1 MEASALPPSVA
12 IARTR
17 LALGAPLLRFRS
29 DEQLVSLF
37 RSGSEE
43 AFRAIHDRYRQRMFA
58 YTRQML
64 SGSAVDAEDAVQEIF
79 VRAYSGLRAS
89 ERELALRAWLYRI
102 AHNRCIDELRR
113 PQSVATEVIPPT
125 VPNTGG
131 DPVVRMEQRDALQR
145 LIADV
150 QRLPDQQR
158 SALLMRE
165 LAGMTYADVAGALGV
180 SVPAVKSLL
189 VRARVGLAQANEARD
204 TACARIRE
212 DLIVAHDRGVRASG
226 LARRHLRDCPHCRQ
240 FRSEVRGVSRQLAA
254 FVPALGPIGV
264 AAKLLGIGSAGGGG
278 AAAGS
283 GALAGGTAAT
293 ATATAAAGGLAG
305 TGAVA
310 GFGAFAGGHVVTLLA
325 AAVVTAGGAIE
336 LQHIA
341 PPVASHA
348 RHHHAIQRSH
358 APAAS
363 PATSGGAVASQSAAG
378 PTGATAASQTGSA
391 GAPAAASGQAANPFA
406 TAVAT
411 PKAARHSGKAAAHQ
425 VLGLPL
431 SETIDPDHWDY
442 LYGISGGANGLTN
455 PTGAAGSSTT
465 PDPASTSSTAGGSG
479 TSSTGTS
486 SPTSATG
493 TSSST
498 PAPGTTAPATTG
510 SATPTSTSGT
520 APASTTGSSST
531 TGSTGSTSATGS
543 TGSTSATGSTN
554 QTSQTS
560 QTSRSKTTV
569 TPAAS
574 TGPINSTK
582 LAAAG
587 KHHGHG
593 TIAVFTMTGN

>member
-17 LALGAPLLRFRS
+17 LSLGAPLLRFRA

-64 SGSAVDAEDAVQEIF
+64 AGSAVDAEDAVQEIF

-89 ERELALRAWLYRI
+89 DRELALRAWLYRI

-113 PQSVATEVIPPT
+113 PQSVATDAIPAT
-125 VPNTGG
+125 VPNAGG
-131 DPVVRMEQRDALQR
+131 DPETRLEQRDALQR

-204 TACARIRE
+204 TSCTRIRE
-212 DLIVAHDRGVRASG
+212 DLIMAHDRGVRASG

-240 FRSEVRGVSRQLAA
+240 FRAEVRGVSRQLAA

-264 AAKLLGIGSAGGGG
+264 IAKLLGLGGAGGGG

-283 GALAGGTAAT
+283 SAVAGGTT
-293 ATATAAAGGLAG
+293 ATATAAAAGGLAG
-305 TGAVA
+305 GGAAA
-310 GFGAFAGGHVVTLLA
+310 GVGVLASGHVVTLLA
-325 AAVVTAGGAIE
+325 AAVVTAGSAIE
-336 LQHIA
+336 LQHMT
-341 PPVASHA
+341 PPTPQHA
-348 RHHHAIQRSH
+348 RHHHA
-358 APAAS
+358 APAHARATS
-363 PATSGGAVASQSAAG
+363 AATSGGSVQASSAATSSG
-378 PTGATAASQTGSA
+378 SVAPPAPVTVAANVTSSDAGTAS
-391 GAPAAASGQAANPFA
+391 NPFA
-406 TAVAT
+406 TAGST
-411 PKAARHSGKAAAHQ
+411 TQTSRHHSKASKRS
-425 VLGLPL
+425 VLGPPP
-431 SETIDPDHWDY
+431 SETMDPDHWDY

-455 PTGAAGSSTT
+455 PSGSSSATGT
-465 PDPASTSSTAGGSG
+465 GSG
-479 TSSTGTS
+479 TSAPGTNGTS
-486 SPTSATG
+486 TTPAGGTATPPAATGSGSPTSTAGATPTTSSSATPTGGTSTSTSSGTPATG
-493 TSSST
+493 TS
-498 PAPGTTAPATTG
+498 GG
-510 SATPTSTSGT
+510 SATSSG
-520 APASTTGSSST
+520 S
-531 TGSTGSTSATGS
+531 TGSTGSASSTGATTSTGKSNVAVTPATS
-543 TGSTSATGSTN
+543 TGSIDSA
-554 QTSQTS
+554 
-560 QTSRSKTTV
+560 
-569 TPAAS
+569 
-574 TGPINSTK
+574 K
-582 LAAAG
+582 LPPGARP
-587 KHHGHG
+587 HGHG